1 MILAYDLAHFT
12 VLDLYLGDEL
22 IDNKCDF
29 VALFEENVLALAYN
43 FDSDI
48 LAIEYIEVGTT
59 VYLLLSLEPQGL
71 CLSIVL
77 DCPSVD
83 ILHLHRLLSFWSGF
97 GRRWLGLSG
106 RCFLFLFDF
115 WCCGRGSRC

>member
-12 VLDLYLGDEL
+12 VLDLYLGDKL

-29 VALFEENVLALAYN
+29 VALLEENVLALAYN
-43 FDSDI
+43 LDSDI

-59 VYLLLSLEPQGL
+59 VYLLLSLESQGL

-97 GRRWLGLSG
+97 SRRWLGLSG

-115 WCCGRGSRC
+115 WF